1 MPNGQG
7 GMRNANR
14 LSWLQYFTEP
24 SILVSQDAGDMLYL
38 YLEVSKVSVSETLF
52 KEDENRKQRPIFFIR
67 KSLSEV
73 ETRYTRLEQVALALR
88 VAAKRLRPY
97 FQAHPIVL
105 LTNLSLRSTIHKPN
119 FSGRMAQWA
128 IELSEFGIQ
137 YKPRLA
143 LKGSILTDFLA
154 EIPQQDAN
162 PGNTD

>member
-1 MPNGQG
+1 M
-7 GMRNANR
+7 NR
-14 LSWLQYFTEP
+14 LSWRQYLTRP

-52 KEDENRKQRPIFFIR
+52 KEDENRKQRQIFFII
-67 KSLSEV
+67 KSLSKV

-105 LTNLSLRSTIHKPN
+105 QTNLSLRSTIHKPDL
-119 FSGRMAQWA
+119 SRRMARWA

-137 YKPRLA
+137 YKP
-143 LKGSILTDFLA
+143 LA
-154 EIPQQDAN
+154 EIQQKDAN